1 MIERTLLLE
10 MFKHKTIVKEEAAI
24 EVRNKFGIAQF
35 TKNYI
40 RSEIEII
47 LAPLTL
53 IKLIEDDFDY
63 KEAKINES
71 LARDL

>member
-1 MIERTLLLE
+1 MVERTLLLE

-35 TKNYI
+35 TKTYI

-47 LAPLTL
+47 FQVTQSNSEFLCNKTG
-53 IKLIEDDFDY
+53 
-63 KEAKINES
+63 
-71 LARDL
+71 

>member
-1 MIERTLLLE
+1 MVERTLLLE
-10 MFKHKTIVKEEAAI
+10 MFKHKAIVKEEAAI

-35 TKNYI
+35 TKTYI
-40 RSEIEII
+40 RSEIETI
-47 LAPLTL
+47 LAPLTI

>member
-1 MIERTLLLE
+1 MVERTLLIE
-10 MFKHKTIVKEEAAI
+10 MFKHKVVVKEEAAI

-35 TKNYI
+35 TKTYV

-47 LAPLTL
+47 LAPLTVF
-53 IKLIEDDFDY
+53 KLIEDDFDY